1 MPHILLTV
9 PTGHGVGLT
18 SASLALV
25 RVFDRQG
32 VRVAFCKPIAQ
43 PRPGDHG
50 PERSSALVAL
60 ASALHPPEPL
70 TLERVEQLLAVGDDQ
85 RLMEEVVAR
94 CEPLFAQ
101 ADVVIVEGLVP
112 SNELTYSSRINQA
125 LSKTL
130 DAEVVLVGRP
140 GEHAAADVAETM
152 AIAAGLYVDG
162 ESHRV
167 VGCILNQVV
176 GDSAYGAALVQA
188 MDGVGLRVI
197 GTFPVIEK
205 LTRIRIADL
214 IHQLQPTVLNA
225 GDQNRRIHRVTVLAQ
240 SVPNVLKA
248 LQPGSLLITP
258 GDRHDV
264 IMAVCLAALSGVRFA
279 GLLLTAVPL
288 DPAVAELT
296 VAARGTGL
304 PVLAVATSTYDTAS
318 AVHELDHGVAADDRE
333 RAELVMNG
341 LADHLDARWVQQ
353 LGGTVRNRRLSPPA
367 FRHRLIERAR
377 AANRRIVL
385 PEGAE
390 PRTIRAAI
398 QCQQRGIARCV
409 LLGNPEEIRQQAKA
423 LGAELPAGLEII
435 DAAVVAERY
444 VAPLVEL
451 RRAKGMTEG
460 RAREELSDPI
470 TIGTM
475 MLKLGEVDGLVSGAV
490 HSTAHTI
497 RPALQL
503 IKTAPGSTLVSSV
516 FFMCLPDQVVVYGDC
531 AVNPDPTAEQLADI
545 AIQSADS
552 ATAFG
557 IAPQVAMISYSTGA
571 SGSGSD
577 VDKVRAAT
585 ALVRIRRPDLAID
598 GPLQY
603 DAAVMASV
611 AKTKLPGSTV
621 AGHATVF
628 VFPDLN
634 TGNTVYKA
642 VQRSASV
649 ISIGPMLQGLAKPV
663 NDLSRGA
670 LVEDIVYTI
679 ALTAIQAAAPA
690 AAAV

>member
-43 PRPGDHG
+43 PRSGDHG

-60 ASALHPPEPL
+60 ASALHPPESL
-70 TLERVEQLLAVGDDQ
+70 SLERVEQLLATGDDQ

-94 CEPLFAQ
+94 CEPHFAN
-101 ADVVIVEGLVP
+101 ADVVVVEGLVP
-112 SNELTYSSRINQA
+112 STELTYSSRINQA
-125 LSKTL
+125 LSQTL
-130 DAEVVLVGRP
+130 DAEVVLVGKP
-140 GEHAAADVAETM
+140 GEHSPADVAEAM

-167 VGCILNQVV
+167 VGCILNQVT
-176 GDSAYGAALVQA
+176 GDSAHGAALVHA
-188 MDGVGLRVI
+188 MDARHLRVI
-197 GTFPVIEK
+197 GAFPVITQ

-214 IHQLQPTVLNA
+214 VQQLQPTVLNA
-225 GDQNRRIHRVTVLAQ
+225 GEQNRRIHRVTVLAQ
-240 SVPNVLKA
+240 SLPGVLKGM
-248 LQPGSLLITP
+248 QPGSLLITP

-264 IMAVCLAALSGVRFA
+264 IMAVCLAALAGVRFA

-296 VAARGTGL
+296 AAAHATGL
-304 PVLAVATSTYDTAS
+304 PVLALESSTYDTAS
-318 AVHELDHGVAADDRE
+318 RVHGLDREVAADDRE

-341 LADHLDARWVQQ
+341 LADHLDAGWVQQ
-353 LGGTVRNRRLSPPA
+353 LAGTVRNRRLSPPA
-367 FRHRLIERAR
+367 FRHQLIERAR

-398 QCQQRGIARCV
+398 QCQERGIARCV
-409 LLGNPEEIRQQAKA
+409 LLGNPEEILKQVRA
-423 LGAELPAGLEII
+423 LGAVLPPGLEVL
-435 DAAVVAERY
+435 DAAAVLERY

-497 RPALQL
+497 RPALQF

-531 AVNPDPTAEQLADI
+531 AVNPDPTAEQLAEI

-571 SGSGSD
+571 SGTGSD
-577 VDKVRAAT
+577 VDKVREAT
-585 ALVRIRRPDLAID
+585 ALVRVRRPDIAID

-611 AKTKLPGSTV
+611 AKTKLPGSQV

-642 VQRSASV
+642 VQRSAAV

-690 AAAV
+690 AT

>member
-25 RVFDRQG
+25 RAFDRQG

-43 PRPGDHG
+43 PRPGDSG

-60 ASALHPPEPL
+60 ASALQPPEPL
-70 TLERVEQLLAVGDDQ
+70 SLARVEQLLAVGDDQ

-101 ADVVIVEGLVP
+101 ADVIVVEGLVP
-112 SNELTYSSRINQA
+112 STELTYSSRINQA
-125 LSKTL
+125 LSRTL

-140 GEHAAADVAETM
+140 TAQAAQAADDVAEAM
-152 AIAAGLYVDG
+152 AIAAGLYADG

-176 GDSAYGAALVQA
+176 GGSAHCAALVQA
-188 MDGVGLRVI
+188 MNARGLRVI
-197 GTFPVIEK
+197 GTFPVIEQ

-214 IHQLQPTVLNA
+214 VRQVKPTVLVA
-225 GDQNRRIHRVTVLAQ
+225 GEQNRRIHRVTVLAQ

-264 IMAVCLAALSGVRFA
+264 IMAVGLAAMSGVRFA

-296 VAARGTGL
+296 ATAFATGL
-304 PVLAVATSTYDTAS
+304 PVLTVTTSTYDTAS
-318 AVHELDHGVAADDRE
+318 QVHAVDREVAADDRE
-333 RAELVMNG
+333 RAELVMSG
-341 LADHLDARWVQQ
+341 LADHLDAAWVQQ
-353 LGGTVRNRRLSPPA
+353 LCATARHRRLSPPA
-367 FRHRLIERAR
+367 FRHRVIERAR

-390 PRTIRAAI
+390 PRTIKAAI
-398 QCQQRGIARCV
+398 QCQERGIARCV
-409 LLGNPEEIRQQAKA
+409 LLGNPDEIRQQVRA
-423 LGAELPAGLEII
+423 LGAVLPPGLDII
-435 DAAVVAERY
+435 DAAAVAERY

-451 RRAKGMTEG
+451 RKAKGMTDG

-552 ATAFG
+552 ASAFG
-557 IAPQVAMISYSTGA
+557 IEPQVAMISYSTGT

-577 VDKVRAAT
+577 VDKVREAT
-585 ALVRIRRPDLAID
+585 RLVRLRRPDLAID

-603 DAAVMASV
+603 DAAVMVSV

-649 ISIGPMLQGLAKPV
+649 VSIGPMLQGLAKPV

-679 ALTAIQAAAPA
+679 ALTAIQA
-690 AAAV
+690 V